1 MHVTGIVLGWIIV
14 TGYLLTV
21 LNYFVKLF
29 NRKVMKDISMD
40 SPLRKRYTGFMK
52 LIMKSHGY
60 IAIYLITFLLLHLL
74 IELVHEGFFITGLV
88 TAGLLILQVILGGY
102 GSLVKNKKR
111 GPWFLAHRA
120 VAALMA
126 VALIIHISTAISL
139 PRD

>member
-14 TGYLLTV
+14 TGYLSTV

-88 TAGLLILQVILGGY
+88 TAGLLILQVLLGGY
-102 GSLVKNKKR
+102 GAIVKNKKR
-111 GPWFLAHRA
+111 GPWFYAHRT
-120 VAALMA
+120 VAELMA
-126 VALIIHISTAISL
+126 VALVVHVGTAISL